1 MADVTTVDIT
11 GIQGSDKF
19 PLNENDVL
27 NLVETIASQRITG
40 LKSANKLEDAFFEYD
55 IENGKVVE
63 EAVIEMAKEQ
73 AYDKDAY
80 DRAPKD
86 PTLYAKY
93 FNNYDSKQFQT
104 TVRRD
109 DIRAIIANKGAG
121 VEEVVGDIIDSLTQG
136 ESAYDFK
143 QKRNVFFNGTF
154 YDYKNHLNGTP
165 SNMDGVL
172 YAIRD
177 MYNALR
183 SNNAK
188 FTSYNADSSTPEADI
203 RIAVTPKLLNLL
215 DVTKLANIF
224 NLSKVE
230 MFGKFVVID
239 VDDLSEATNY
249 YKVWAYDR
257 KALGRATRIYDFTD
271 EKVAK
276 GRFYNYYLTTERA
289 YFHNTLFKSCVLDC
303 TTACNTALATIVT
316 PLNA

>member
-1 MADVTTVDIT
+1 MATVTTIDKT
-11 GIQGSDKF
+11 GVQGSDTF
-19 PLNENDVL
+19 PVNVNETLDL
-27 NLVETIASQRITG
+27 IETIASQRITG
-40 LKSANKLEDAFFEYD
+40 LKSANALDDAFFEYD
-55 IENGKVVE
+55 IENGVVVE
-63 EAVIEMAKEQ
+63 EAVIAMAKAQ
-73 AYDKDAY
+73 AYDKDSY

-93 FNNYDSKQFQT
+93 FNNYESKQFHT

-121 VEEVVGDIIDSLTQG
+121 VEETVGNIIDSLTQG
-136 ESAYDFK
+136 EGAYDFE

-154 YDYKNHLNGTP
+154 YDYSQHLGGKP
-165 SNMDGVL
+165 ANMDGVI

-177 MYNALR
+177 MYNALK
-183 SNNAK
+183 SNNSK
-188 FTSYNADSSTPEADI
+188 FTSYNDVSATPEADI

-230 MFGKFVVID
+230 LFGKFVVID
-239 VDDLSEATNY
+239 VDDTADNSQW

-271 EKVAK
+271 ERVAK
-276 GRFYNYYLTTERA
+276 GRYYNYYLTTERA
-289 YFHNTLFKSCVLDC
+289 YFHNTLFKSTVLDC
-303 TTACNTALATIVT
+303 AEACEAEFGKIVT
-316 PLNA
+316 ANA